1 MRKYILITLS
11 LAFVACSGRLKKS
24 EGDADP
30 AISDNFAELQ
40 SSAPIYVSSL
50 VSAFGT
56 TGNYTGSGF
65 LAFYSGSRYFSGVVK
80 EVAAH
85 HFQIMAVVG
94 TYSDSNGSIVT
105 TPKKATCSSW
115 VALSRNIRKTITG
128 NAGSTVITVTT
139 DTATITLPR
148 LNPAG
153 AAPVGVVLEWG
164 CFDGSTGAF
173 ASQAWSNI

>member
-1 MRKYILITLS
+1 VIAVRKCILITLS

-50 VSAFGT
+50 ISAFGT

-65 LAFYSGSRYFSGVVK
+65 LAFYSGSRYLSGVVK

-85 HFQIMAVVG
+85 PFRSWRLSEPIANLMDRLLLRRRKQPVVRG
-94 TYSDSNGSIVT
+94 
-105 TPKKATCSSW
+105 
-115 VALSRNIRKTITG
+115 
-128 NAGSTVITVTT
+128 
-139 DTATITLPR
+139 
-148 LNPAG
+148 
-153 AAPVGVVLEWG
+153 
-164 CFDGSTGAF
+164 
-173 ASQAWSNI
+173 